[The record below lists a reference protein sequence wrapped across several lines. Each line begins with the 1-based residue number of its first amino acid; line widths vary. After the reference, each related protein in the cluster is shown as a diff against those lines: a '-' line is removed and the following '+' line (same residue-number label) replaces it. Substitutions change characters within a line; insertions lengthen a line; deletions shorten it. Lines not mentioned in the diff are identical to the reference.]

1 MDSISKSS
9 YVVTEIRRLSPFIIN
24 SDDDLFRLFSNL
36 IQPMRV
42 FEETI
47 ERKKDAEDA
56 IYASKNVIS
65 SALVMPLI
73 RAIMY
78 TIFAAIPFLIL
89 WYILVNQIRN
99 DEDIKLFIIYV
110 EWAENLRLITGI
122 ENWLTGLNEAGF
134 LAAFILTILYFLL
147 VTALIFVFIPIV
159 IVLLPLAFVVG
170 TITTIIDVIKGKAT
184 IAKNAPLISY
194 LENDTNEMLDAL
206 VLPLSFV
213 PPDYRY
219 SDALRFFFSSYSN
232 SKVATL
238 KEAVHLYDDYLHKQR
253 LEEGQERL
261 LQSQQVLLR
270 DLSEQNKR
278 LIELDR
284 KVSKVKRRW

>member
-1 MDSISKSS
+1 
-9 YVVTEIRRLSPFIIN
+9 
-24 SDDDLFRLFSNL
+24 
-36 IQPMRV
+36 MRV